1 MSDLIRY
8 LRGIFQG
15 DSLSVLL
22 FILAVNPL
30 SFLLNKLKGYK
41 MGSSSNRN
49 TNITHLFFVDDLKL
63 YASNL
68 REATKLPDLVTAF
81 SNDVRM
87 KFGESKCA
95 YLKIEKGLIKQ
106 SAQNL
111 EINNVCIKP
120 IKEGESYKYLGQGE
134 NLGYVGSLNKK
145 RVTTEY
151 KKRVRKIW
159 SSELSAYNKHLA
171 HNTFALPVLTPT
183 FGILDWTI
191 REIENLDIT
200 ARKILNMTEN
210 LNRNSDIDRLY
221 VPRRNG
227 GRGLKN
233 IKTLY
238 ESRIISISQYLKLNR
253 KRNK

>member
-1 MSDLIRY
+1 M
-8 LRGIFQG
+8 Q
-15 DSLSVLL
+15 
-22 FILAVNPL
+22 
-30 SFLLNKLKGYK
+30 
-41 MGSSSNRN
+41 
-49 TNITHLFFVDDLKL
+49 
-63 YASNL
+63 
-68 REATKLPDLVTAF
+68 
-81 SNDVRM
+81 
-87 KFGESKCA
+87 
-95 YLKIEKGLIKQ
+95 
-106 SAQNL
+106 
-111 EINNVCIKP
+111 
-120 IKEGESYKYLGQGE
+120 
-134 NLGYVGSLNKK
+134 
-145 RVTTEY
+145 
-151 KKRVRKIW
+151 KIW

>member
-1 MSDLIRY
+1 M
-8 LRGIFQG
+8 
-15 DSLSVLL
+15 
-22 FILAVNPL
+22 
-30 SFLLNKLKGYK
+30 
-41 MGSSSNRN
+41 
-49 TNITHLFFVDDLKL
+49 
-63 YASNL
+63 
-68 REATKLPDLVTAF
+68 
-81 SNDVRM
+81 
-87 KFGESKCA
+87 
-95 YLKIEKGLIKQ
+95 
-106 SAQNL
+106 
-111 EINNVCIKP
+111 
-120 IKEGESYKYLGQGE
+120 
-134 NLGYVGSLNKK
+134 
-145 RVTTEY
+145 
-151 KKRVRKIW
+151 RKIW

>member
-1 MSDLIRY
+1 M
-8 LRGIFQG
+8 
-15 DSLSVLL
+15 
-22 FILAVNPL
+22 
-30 SFLLNKLKGYK
+30 
-41 MGSSSNRN
+41 
-49 TNITHLFFVDDLKL
+49 
-63 YASNL
+63 
-68 REATKLPDLVTAF
+68 
-81 SNDVRM
+81 
-87 KFGESKCA
+87 
-95 YLKIEKGLIKQ
+95 
-106 SAQNL
+106 
-111 EINNVCIKP
+111 
-120 IKEGESYKYLGQGE
+120 
-134 NLGYVGSLNKK
+134 
-145 RVTTEY
+145 
-151 KKRVRKIW
+151 RKIW

-191 REIENLDIT
+191 REVENLDIT